1 MPLIMLP
8 LPFRT
13 DGNDLFPGSGGAE
26 GRTTLSPTNGSLAP
40 SPMLDKL
47 AGGGVDDRG
56 PPLPPPDE
64 IQVSRSGVP
73 RSFARHAR
81 TVVGG

>member
-8 LPFRT
+8 LPFLT

-40 SPMLDKL
+40 SPMLDML

-56 PPLPPPDE
+56 PPLPPPDRGPPLPFPDE
-64 IQVSRSGVP
+64 MQVSRSGV
-73 RSFARHAR
+73 
-81 TVVGG
+81 T